1 MLRKRGCLLRDSALT
16 VTVLD
21 YRFRC
26 VSGACN
32 SRLFLNII
40 KDVLNI
46 DIEDDKYIG
55 EEYGIYVIKDVL
67 PNKDKWNHKI
77 YKGVCKQC
85 GYERFGTIND
95 FKGKM
100 ISNCTH
106 IRLLSDEQFNI
117 WFNKNKRRCLF
128 CGKVIDFDKKSCV
141 SEYNIRL
148 FCNHRCAASYNNFNR
163 KRPMAKKYYCI
174 NCGKETNKGCKYCS
188 TKCQSEYNYKVYINK
203 WKNNEV
209 NGLSGKYSISKHIR
223 KYFFEKYNNKCSRC
237 GWGETNPFTNKI
249 PLEVHHKDGNYKNN
263 IEDNLE
269 LLCPNCHSL
278 THTYKSA
285 NIGNGRQDR
294 KKYYIK

>member
-1 MLRKRGCLLRDSALT
+1 MYA
-16 VTVLD
+16 
-21 YRFRC
+21 
-26 VSGACN
+26 ACN

-117 WFNKNKRRCLF
+117 WFNKNKRRNTENASNIQKLF
-128 CGKVIDFDKKSCV
+128 TICFAVWKKS
-141 SEYNIRL
+141 S
-148 FCNHRCAASYNNFNR
+148 NFV
-163 KRPMAKKYYCI
+163 AKIVK
-174 NCGKETNKGCKYCS
+174 T
-188 TKCQSEYNYKVYINK
+188 
-203 WKNNEV
+203 
-209 NGLSGKYSISKHIR
+209 
-223 KYFFEKYNNKCSRC
+223 
-237 GWGETNPFTNKI
+237 
-249 PLEVHHKDGNYKNN
+249 
-263 IEDNLE
+263 
-269 LLCPNCHSL
+269 
-278 THTYKSA
+278 
-285 NIGNGRQDR
+285 
-294 KKYYIK
+294 

>member
-1 MLRKRGCLLRDSALT
+1 MPAPSL
-16 VTVLD
+16 
-21 YRFRC
+21 F
-26 VSGACN
+26 SGFDA
-32 SRLFLNII
+32 SVRRATAAYFLYII

-106 IRLLSDEQFNI
+106 IRLLSDE
-117 WFNKNKRRCLF
+117 
-128 CGKVIDFDKKSCV
+128 
-141 SEYNIRL
+141 
-148 FCNHRCAASYNNFNR
+148 H
-163 KRPMAKKYYCI
+163 
-174 NCGKETNKGCKYCS
+174 
-188 TKCQSEYNYKVYINK
+188 
-203 WKNNEV
+203 
-209 NGLSGKYSISKHIR
+209 
-223 KYFFEKYNNKCSRC
+223 
-237 GWGETNPFTNKI
+237 
-249 PLEVHHKDGNYKNN
+249 
-263 IEDNLE
+263 LE